1 MGRRSRQSLRW
12 RARLPHKVG
21 IQMIISIASGK
32 GGTGKTTIAVN
43 LSLSLPKGK
52 IQLIDCDV
60 EEPNSHL
67 FLKPN
72 LHQVTSVGIPVPRID
87 ESKCTHCGKCAK
99 VCEYHAIAV
108 LLKNVLVFDE
118 LCHGCG
124 ACSYLCPEKAIFEVE
139 REIGNVQE
147 GNANG
152 ILFANGV
159 LNVGEPMASPL
170 IRRAK
175 EKIQNDKIVI
185 LDAPPGTACPVIETV
200 KGSDFCILVTEPT
213 PFGLNDLEL
222 AVGMLEKLGIPKG
235 VVVNKS
241 DVGDREVWNYCQSKN
256 IPVLMEVP
264 MDRRIAESYSRG
276 VPMVAEYPSY
286 IQGFKDLFEKVEKLH
301 ESNRRDRRIE

>member
-1 MGRRSRQSLRW
+1 
-12 RARLPHKVG
+12 
-21 IQMIISIASGK
+21 MIISIASGK

-43 LSLSLPKGK
+43 LALSLSKGTV
-52 IQLIDCDV
+52 QLIDCDV

-67 FLKPN
+67 FLSPSI
-72 LHQVTSVGIPVPRID
+72 HQVTSMGIPVPRID
-87 ESKCTHCGKCAK
+87 ESKCTYCGKCAK

-108 LLKNVLVFDE
+108 ILKNVLVFDE

-139 REIGNVQE
+139 REIGIVQE
-147 GNANG
+147 GSSNG
-152 ILFANGV
+152 ISFVNGV

-170 IRRAK
+170 IRKVK
-175 EKIQNDKIVI
+175 EKVQKDKIVI

-200 KGSDFCILVTEPT
+200 KGSDFCLLVTEPT

-235 VVVNKS
+235 VVINKA
-241 DVGDREVWNYCQSKN
+241 DVGDREVWDYCQSQN
-256 IPVLMEVP
+256 IPVLMEIP

-276 VPMVAEYPSY
+276 VPIVVEYPSFM
-286 IQGFKDLFEKVEKLH
+286 QGFKDLFEKVEKLH